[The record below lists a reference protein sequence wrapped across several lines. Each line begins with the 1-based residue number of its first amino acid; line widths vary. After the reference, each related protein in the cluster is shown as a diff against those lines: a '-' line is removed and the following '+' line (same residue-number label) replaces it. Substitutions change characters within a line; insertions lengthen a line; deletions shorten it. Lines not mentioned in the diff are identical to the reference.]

1 MPLFDPYFLTI
12 AVIAVLIVGLSKAG
26 LLGSLGMVGVP
37 LLTLVMPA
45 RDAAGMMLPVLLA
58 MDAIAI
64 WTYRKECDW
73 RILRVM
79 LPGAAVGTLLGWALW
94 SVVSDAGVLLF
105 VGVVTLLFILDAL
118 LPLRKKLEGLPPSK
132 PWGAFWGGFAGFTS
146 FISHTGGPPFQIYTL
161 PQKLDPVRYSG
172 TTAFFFAI
180 VNSAKLI
187 PYFFLG
193 QLNVSNLTHAAILA
207 PLAIVGVLVGVWLVR
222 RISIKRFYQIT
233 YWLVFLLALKLIWD
247 GVQGVF
253 FTGVVA

>member
-1 MPLFDPYFLTI
+1 MPIFDPYFVTI

-58 MDAIAI
+58 MDVIAI
-64 WTYRKECDW
+64 WTYRKEVDW

-118 LPLRKKLEGLPPSK
+118 LPLRRKLEGLPPSRL
-132 PWGAFWGGFAGFTS
+132 WGNFWGGFAGFTS
-146 FISHTGGPPFQIYTL
+146 FISHTGGPPFQIYVL
-161 PQKLDPVRYSG
+161 PQRLAPAVYSG
-172 TTAFFFAI
+172 TSAFFFAI

-193 QLNVSNLTHAAILA
+193 QLNVANLTYAAILT

-222 RISIKRFYQIT
+222 RISIKRFYQLT
-233 YWLVFLLALKLIWD
+233 YWLVFLLAIKLIID

-253 FTGVVA
+253 FVGPAA